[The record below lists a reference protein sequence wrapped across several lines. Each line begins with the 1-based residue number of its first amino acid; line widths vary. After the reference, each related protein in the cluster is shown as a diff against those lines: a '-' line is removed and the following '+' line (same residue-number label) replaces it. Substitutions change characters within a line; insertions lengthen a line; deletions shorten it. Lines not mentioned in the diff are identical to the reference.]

1 MKGAHAHLSLFKND
15 FGLSLAATTATK
27 KDSDDEV
34 MQLNRDQSIYICSNW
49 LVPHTLLTRLPP
61 MSM

>member
-1 MKGAHAHLSLFKND
+1 MHSMKGAHAHLSLFKND

-34 MQLNRDQSIYICSNW
+34 MQLNRDQSIYI
-49 LVPHTLLTRLPP
+49 VGTRVFHKSPIEF
-61 MSM
+61 